1 MKHENLPDPTSFRQ
15 STLGCCAIVS
25 YLLFADDNEDMRL
38 MLRDLF
44 RSSGHEVCLAE
55 DGLAALASIRERE
68 PDLVILDHSMPGM
81 SGFEVCRNVKRN
93 PFTARIPVLMLTAQ
107 SEVESKIEGFAAGAD
122 DYLAKPFDPR
132 ELRARVSALLRLV
145 EREGD
150 RNPTSGLPGGHAIEK
165 EIAQRVAKG
174 DAFAVCYLDLD
185 NFKAFADTF
194 GFATADIVI
203 RGLGAAIRDSAYAV
217 AGEGGGDFV
226 GHIGGDD
233 FIVVT
238 TPMHAEAI
246 VGECARR
253 FRDVIARAVGDE
265 AAMSGS
271 FTGVDRDGH
280 IKRFPLAHVSAAV
293 MQVCPQNW
301 VSLAHF
307 GMQAADAKRRAKQQ
321 GAGSILVESV

>member
-1 MKHENLPDPTSFRQ
+1 VEHENLPGLPSFRQ
-15 STLGCCAIVS
+15 SPLGPCPIVS

-55 DGLAALASIRERE
+55 DGLAALASIRDRE

-81 SGFEVCRNVKRN
+81 SGFEVCRRVKRN

-165 EIAQRVAKG
+165 EIAQRVARG
-174 DAFAVCYLDLD
+174 DPFAVCYLDLD

-217 AGEGGGDFV
+217 VGEGRGDFV

-238 TPMHAEAI
+238 TQTYAE
-246 VGECARR
+246 
-253 FRDVIARAVGDE
+253 
-265 AAMSGS
+265 SGW

-280 IKRFPLAHVSAAV
+280 IKRFPLARVSAAV
-293 MQVCPQNW
+293 MLVCPQNW

-307 GMQAADAKRRAKQQ
+307 GMLAADAKRRAKQQ